1 MSWSRSSLTSS
12 RTDLS
17 RLLQYERARRAASG
31 VVEEEEERLIDGMT
45 RDQVIA
51 KYARK
56 VTYIARRI
64 AHRLP
69 AHAQIE
75 LDDLINS
82 GALGL
87 LDALDKFDSTKNA
100 SFGTYV
106 EFRIRGAILD
116 LLRGLDPVSR
126 TVREKAN
133 RLQRT
138 TRELELKLGRPPES
152 EEIALEL
159 DMSMP
164 AYHALLHEV
173 RSINLV
179 SLDGPRSGTVDDGRG
194 SLAEAIE
201 DIKVNRPDQAMD
213 KKDALRELA
222 KAIETGLPERLKN
235 VLVMYYYRE
244 MSLKEIG
251 AVLEV
256 SESRVSQLHTE
267 ACLRLR
273 AKLADSLRPGE
284 KLALT
289 RRRPRS
295 SDT

>member
-1 MSWSRSSLTSS
+1 MNPSASSARRNLTTSNL
-12 RTDLS
+12 DLT
-17 RLLQYERARRAASG
+17 RMLQYERARRDAAAPSD
-31 VVEEEEERLIDGMT
+31 ERLIDGMT
-45 RDQVIA
+45 RDEVIQR
-51 KYARK
+51 YARK

-69 AHAQIE
+69 SHAQLE

-87 LDALDKFDSTKNA
+87 LDALDKFDPTKNA

-126 TVREKAN
+126 TVREKSN
-133 RLQRT
+133 RLQKT
-138 TRELELKLGRPPES
+138 TRSLELKLGRPPES
-152 EEIALEL
+152 EEIAGALE
-159 DMSMP
+159 MSMTD
-164 AYHALLHEV
+164 YHSLLHEV

-179 SLDGPRSGTVDDGRG
+179 SLDAPRGQAEDGRG

-201 DIKVNRPDQAMD
+201 DQRARRPDQELD
-213 KKDALRELA
+213 RKDALRELA

-251 AVLEV
+251 AVLGV

-284 KLALT
+284 TLDLT
-289 RRRPRS
+289 RRRPKKR
-295 SDT
+295 

>member
-1 MSWSRSSLTSS
+1 MTYSAARSSLLTT

-17 RLLQYERARRAASG
+17 RILQYERARRAAQPG
-31 VVEEEEERLIDGMT
+31 AEEKLIEGMT
-45 RDQVIA
+45 RDQVIQR
-51 KYARK
+51 YARK
-56 VTYIARRI
+56 VMYIARRI

-69 AHAQIE
+69 AHAQLE

-87 LDALDKFDSTKNA
+87 LDALDKFDPSKNA

-126 TVREKAN
+126 TVREKSN

-138 TRELELKLGRPPES
+138 TRDLEVKLGRPPES
-152 EEIALEL
+152 EEIAAAL
-159 DMSMP
+159 DLSMP
-164 AYHALLHEV
+164 EYHSLLHEV

-179 SLDGPRSGTVDDGRG
+179 SLDGPRRNGEEG
-194 SLAEAIE
+194 STLAEAIE
-201 DIKVNRPDQAMD
+201 DPETARPDQELDRKEAV
-213 KKDALRELA
+213 RELA

-235 VLVMYYYRE
+235 VLTMYYYRE

-251 AVLEV
+251 AVLGV

-284 KLALT
+284 DIDLT
-289 RRRPRS
+289 RRRPKKRAS
-295 SDT
+295 RR